1 MSGIQNSNISDVR
14 FIKADQN
21 SILVEGD
28 LKEENAS
35 DFESRVRTL
44 IVEPGTS
51 VILDFRGLDIED
63 GVALA
68 TCINSLRELRA
79 RASGLVLRGAPQM
92 LGHNLYRIGMLE
104 GPGAV
109 EMVDMRLDES
119 SGV

>member
-1 MSGIQNSNISDVR
+1 MSRIQNSNISDVH

-28 LKEENAS
+28 LREQNAS

-44 IVEPGTS
+44 VVDPGGS
-51 VILDFRGLDIED
+51 LILDLRGLDIED
-63 GVALA
+63 GIALA

-79 RASGLVLRGAPQM
+79 RVNVLVLRGAPQM
-92 LGHNLYRIGMLE
+92 LGHNLYRTGMLE

-109 EMVDMRLDES
+109 EMVDMRLDEP

>member
-1 MSGIQNSNISDVR
+1 MDAASDTCAIQFSRDSGG
-14 FIKADQN
+14 AT
-21 SILVEGD
+21 LVVGD
-28 LKEENAS
+28 LREQNAS

-44 IVEPGTS
+44 VVDPGGS
-51 VILDFRGLDIED
+51 LILDLRGLDIED

-79 RASGLVLRGAPQM
+79 RVNVLVLRGAPQM
-92 LGHNLYRIGMLE
+92 LGHNLYRTGMLE

-109 EMVDMRLDES
+109 EMVDMRLDEP

>member
-1 MSGIQNSNISDVR
+1 MNEKQQLSDVR
-14 FIKADQN
+14 FTEYDKN

-28 LKEENAS
+28 LREQNAS

-44 IVEPGTS
+44 VVEPGGS
-51 VILDFRGLDIED
+51 LILDLRGLDIED

-79 RASGLVLRGAPQM
+79 RTSGLVLRGAPQM
-92 LGHNLYRIGMLE
+92 LGHNLYRTGMLE

-109 EMVDMRLDES
+109 ELIDMRLDEP
-119 SGV
+119 SGI